1 MTIFRRIS
9 KLLAAPM
16 AAVMFLVSVPIG
28 AASAGL
34 IPTDRVVERGAVEA
48 DRAAKRTRNLL
59 QRDDVRAQLI
69 GLGVDPAMAV
79 SRAAGLSDT
88 EIRDIAGRLDQL
100 PAGQDVFGAVLGT
113 ALIIFLILL
122 ITDILGLTDV
132 YPFVRR

>member
-48 DRAAKRTRNLL
+48 DRARIADFLA
-59 QRDDVRAQLI
+59 RDDVRAQLI

-100 PAGQDVFGAVLGT
+100 PVGQDFLGAVLGT

>member
-48 DRAAKRTRNLL
+48 DRARIADFLA
-59 QRDDVRAQLI
+59 RDDVRAQLI

-100 PAGQDVFGAVLGT
+100 PAGQDFLGAVLGT